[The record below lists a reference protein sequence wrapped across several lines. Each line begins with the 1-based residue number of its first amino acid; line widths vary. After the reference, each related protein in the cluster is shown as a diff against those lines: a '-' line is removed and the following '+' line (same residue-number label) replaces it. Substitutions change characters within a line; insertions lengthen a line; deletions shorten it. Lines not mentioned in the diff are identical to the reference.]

1 MLSSEVDKVYTDFHD
16 AAFDNPVLDPK
27 TSFMIK
33 MATSMAIGC
42 YP

>member
-1 MLSSEVDKVYTDFHD
+1 MLSAELNKVYNDFHD

-27 TSFMIK
+27 TSFMVK
-33 MATSMAIGC
+33 MAASMAIGC